1 MRATAVLLLCLAT
14 LGACGERISHSDY
27 SDYGFETNFGDPGDN
42 AVSAAVDQL
51 PFKHR
56 EWEYKFNNK
65 QIARLTLAGDHL
77 YIETPDNR
85 VLAMDRFTGRTSWIF
100 KVETNT
106 PLDWPPVVAEGVPE
120 EIRQLEADLV
130 LVNRQIND
138 KLKEVGVGKE
148 TQVLQKKRAEIRER
162 LRVAAFGDNV
172 YFISHQVLYC
182 LDRLQGGLRWTHRLT
197 FVPGAQ
203 PFAIRNYVFV
213 PGVDLSRVWALDVE
227 KKGAEVTFYK
237 AEITAINNQIMNRP
251 VYSAPSLF
259 FVCHDGNVYSY
270 NVDNGNL
277 NWKYPTER
285 DLMADPVIYVYRHD
299 EVLGLPKTAPKEGA
313 PKEGEKPAMGAMAP
327 KEGAMAAPAM
337 NAPAMGAPPAAGQ
350 DGKKGRATQT
360 TRILFAGG
368 MDNAFYALDADAG
381 AIIWKYEC
389 GGSIKS
395 PAIAKDQTVY
405 VKTEEGALHAFEVM
419 PMHRDPKTSVALG
432 PRRNGNLRWKIPL
445 AERFIFKGKERVY
458 VMGPKREI
466 WGVNETSGEVTG
478 RYKSDGLHYVLT
490 NTSDDYIYVA
500 HASGYVYGLKE
511 SRTSY

>member
-14 LGACGERISHSDY
+14 LGACGERLTYAEY
-27 SDYGFETNFGDPGDN
+27 SDESFETDFDDPGEN
-42 AVSAAVDQL
+42 AVSAAVDLL

-100 KVETNT
+100 KIETDT

-120 EIRQLEADLV
+120 EIRQLEADLQ
-130 LVNRQIND
+130 LVNHQIND

-148 TQVLQKKRAEIRER
+148 TQNLQKKRAEIRER

-172 YFISHQVLYC
+172 YFISRQVLYC

-203 PFAIRNYVFV
+203 PFAIRNYVFI

-237 AEITAINNQIMNRP
+237 ADITSVNNQIMNRP

-259 FVCHDGNVYSY
+259 FVCHDGSVYSY

-285 DLMADPVIYVYRHD
+285 DLMADPVVFVYRHD
-299 EVLGLPKTAPKEGA
+299 EVVGMPKPKEGA
-313 PKEGEKPAMGAMAP
+313 PKGGAMAP
-327 KEGAMAAPAM
+327 NAGAMAAPAM

-350 DGKKGRATQT
+350 DPKKGRATQT

-381 AIIWKYEC
+381 AILWKYEC
-389 GGSIKS
+389 GGTIKS
-395 PAIAKDQTVY
+395 AAVAKDQTVY
-405 VKTEEGALHAFEVM
+405 VRTEEGALHAFEVM
-419 PMHRDPKTSVALG
+419 PMHRDPKTGAAIG
-432 PRRNGNLRWKIPL
+432 PRRNGHLRWKIPL

-458 VMGPKREI
+458 VMGPKREV
-466 WGVNETSGEVTG
+466 WAVNEMSGEVVG
-478 RYKSDGLHYVLT
+478 RYPGDGLHYVMT
-490 NTSDDYIYVA
+490 NAADEYIYVA
-500 HASGYVYGLKE
+500 HAAGYVYCLKE
-511 SRTSY
+511 SRVSY